1 MHEPCTWIHYVW
13 WRKYKKQGNKTY
25 RGSPYLCLKVF
36 LDESVGGDGTTT
48 KGGGAVRS
56 LPGQLCKQHTTQGIS
71 AGGHTVKSLEF
82 VEAQFFMDFLG
93 INITSYGNMVSK
105 CETQSLKNLSPKYDI
120 CGFPTYLSLSQE
132 LLRYHQ
138 NVKHSP
144 YELIHEI
151 FTFLLNN

>member
-1 MHEPCTWIHYVW
+1 MNLVHEFIMSAEEST
-13 WRKYKKQGNKTY
+13 KNKEIKRTE
-25 RGSPYLCLKVF
+25 GVP
-36 LDESVGGDGTTT
+36 
-48 KGGGAVRS
+48 
-56 LPGQLCKQHTTQGIS
+56 IS
-71 AGGHTVKSLEF
+71 ASKSSSMNPSGVMAPLRKGAGPSDPSLVNSVTTHNTGDQCWGTQCLSKSLEF

-105 CETQSLKNLSPKYDI
+105 CETQSLKNLPPKYDI

>member
-1 MHEPCTWIHYVW
+1 MNLVHEFINMSGEESTKNKEIKRTEGVPISASKSSSMNPSGVMAPL
-13 WRKYKKQGNKTY
+13 RKGAGPSDPSLVN
-25 RGSPYLCLKVF
+25 
-36 LDESVGGDGTTT
+36 SV
-48 KGGGAVRS
+48 
-56 LPGQLCKQHTTQGIS
+56 TTQGIS